1 MAPGRRDRGVVY
13 VKVFDWLSWFPC
25 MWTAC
30 DHHSLLLQWRHMT
43 VWPLMWLVQLWH
55 ITIWPLMWLVQLWK
69 VPRKTP
75 LLAYINQEFVAIK
88 QNCLDGTPVVCY
100 CLWLA
105 EGVGL
110 ADSRLT
116 SPRDP
121 SALLREVPLPFS
133 FCGAPPR
140 FFHLGSFSVFNQ
152 FSSVAK
158 SCPSLCNPMD
168 CSTPGFP
175 VLYQLPELAHTH
187 VHGCH
192 PTILPSV
199 VPFSSC
205 LQSCPAAG
213 SFQMSQFFT
222 SDGQSIGVSA
232 LPSVLPM
239 NVQDWFP

>member
-1 MAPGRRDRGVVY
+1 MPSETKMAPGRRDRGVVY

-105 EGVGL
+105 EGVLRGTFH
-110 ADSRLT
+110 SCTNHIKGQIIIRHSCTNHVKGQIVMRLHYN
-116 SPRDP
+116 R
-121 SALLREVPLPFS
+121 
-133 FCGAPPR
+133 
-140 FFHLGSFSVFNQ
+140 
-152 FSSVAK
+152 
-158 SCPSLCNPMD
+158 SLWW
-168 CSTPGFP
+168 SHA
-175 VLYQLPELAHTH
+175 VH
-187 VHGCH
+187 VHGNQE
-192 PTILPSV
+192 S
-199 VPFSSC
+199 
-205 LQSCPAAG
+205 QSK
-213 SFQMSQFFT
+213 T
-222 SDGQSIGVSA
+222 
-232 LPSVLPM
+232 LT
-239 NVQDWFP
+239 